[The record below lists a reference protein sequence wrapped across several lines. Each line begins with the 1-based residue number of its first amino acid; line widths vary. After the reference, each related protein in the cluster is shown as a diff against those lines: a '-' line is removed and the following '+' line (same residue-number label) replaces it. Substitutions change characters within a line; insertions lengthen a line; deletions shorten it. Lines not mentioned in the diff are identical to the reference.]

1 MMSKRKWLAGML
13 AAAFAVG
20 SVAPAVSAESLW
32 KNPRGYP
39 TRNVFADHRAKNVGD
54 IVTIIISETTTTSA
68 TRSSANEKSGSVSIG
83 AGVGIFDFLKAA
95 SASGS
100 DKFNAKG
107 SASSTNR
114 TIGNVTVTIT
124 EITPAGNFIL
134 EGTQSI
140 WQNRNE
146 HKITFRGMCRPEDIS
161 ATNTVL
167 STRVADATVRFDG
180 KGPLNAKQRQGILTQ
195 IFNILF

>member
-1 MMSKRKWLAGML
+1 M
-13 AAAFAVG
+13 
-20 SVAPAVSAESLW
+20 
-32 KNPRGYP
+32 
-39 TRNVFADHRAKNVGD
+39 
-54 IVTIIISETTTTSA
+54 
-68 TRSSANEKSGSVSIG
+68 
-83 AGVGIFDFLKAA
+83 
-95 SASGS
+95 
-100 DKFNAKG
+100 
-107 SASSTNR
+107 
-114 TIGNVTVTIT
+114 TVTIT

-146 HKITFRGMCRPEDIS
+146 HKITFRGVCRPEDIS
-161 ATNTVL
+161 ASNTVL